1 MKKIYLI
8 FSETDNGKHYAHV
21 ETIKPGE
28 NLKVLIDRYSLADV
42 VHVCENAGQAHS
54 LAEAWNQAY
63 KNNGVYMLGGKI
75 KMTRAEFEN
84 TSFEDLMEYAKE
96 NLNDVTDEETLKQF
110 AIEKLE
116 NDDFNMALHIM
127 NAIYNNPYNTEFY
140 RYDYSMGTLE
150 TPTPITEH
158 SDIEDL
164 IIFDEKTL

>member
-1 MKKIYLI
+1 
-8 FSETDNGKHYAHV
+8 
-21 ETIKPGE
+21 
-28 NLKVLIDRYSLADV
+28 
-42 VHVCENAGQAHS
+42 
-54 LAEAWNQAY
+54 
-63 KNNGVYMLGGKI
+63 MLGGKI